1 MEQKCE
7 APQNEDDE
15 NKDGQRTDQISA
27 AVLKEKFS
35 RVAVPD
41 DRQIEKKYH
50 CGNDPNAG
58 HGVFKIFPA
67 QGDVGADEKRGKKP
81 DPGLPFVP
89 DFRGTETADHP
100 AEQRKQSCPQITE

>member
-81 DPGLPFVP
+81 DLSVP
-89 DFRGTETADHP
+89 TCCTSRVDILSNAIAATMSPIA
-100 AEQRKQSCPQITE
+100 